1 MAVDGECS
9 GLDEGTPI
17 LHLNVY
23 CPQQSARFSHQ
34 LSTPQMIS
42 LYSGIAVSV
51 QNSSTI
57 ISCGRLE
64 RYFPVLAS
72 YRNQII
78 LQQNS
83 PYHQARLVS
92 WRIWER
98 FKIFYQYTILEGI
111 NGTCS
116 SNADIFDPWNP
127 PPEKFGKFN
136 TTDQLPVGDLPNQ
149 MYYSSDLPLI
159 GSATILGHVVCKQ
172 HNIFTNHSII
182 RYYASITCCT

>member
-9 GLDEGTPI
+9 DLDEGTPI
-17 LHLNVY
+17 LHINVY
-23 CPQQSARFSHQ
+23 CPQLSVRFSHQ
-34 LSTPQMIS
+34 LTNPLMIS
-42 LYSGIAVSV
+42 LRNGIAVSV

-64 RYFPVLAS
+64 SHFPVLAS
-72 YRNQII
+72 YHNQII

-83 PYHQARLVS
+83 PYHQTRPAS
-92 WRIWER
+92 WHISIWETL
-98 FKIFYQYTILEGI
+98 KIIYQYTILEGI

-127 PPEKFGKFN
+127 PPKKIGNDN

-149 MYYSSDLPLI
+149 MYYYRDLPLI

-172 HNIFTNHSII
+172 HV
-182 RYYASITCCT
+182 YYY